1 MAITSK
7 GLKLYLGS
15 LLPHLIELDPRSI
28 QPSLVMYHL
37 KKGIINVGKSTP
49 DRITDIGEWLY
60 ALNTVQIRIGV
71 GGGGDYWC

>member
-15 LLPHLIELDPRSI
+15 LLPHLIELDPRSS

-37 KKGIINVGKSTP
+37 KKGVINVGKSTP
-49 DRITDIGEWLY
+49 DCITDIGEWLY
-60 ALNTVQIRIGV
+60 GLITVYTPIPILAPFFG
-71 GGGGDYWC
+71 